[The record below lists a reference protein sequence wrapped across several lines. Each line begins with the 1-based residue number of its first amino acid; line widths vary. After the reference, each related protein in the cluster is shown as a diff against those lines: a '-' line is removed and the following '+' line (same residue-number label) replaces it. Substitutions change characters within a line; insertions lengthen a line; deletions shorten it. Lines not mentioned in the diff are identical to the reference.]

1 MAKPAEQSEAA
12 NSVPVDETVESDLE
26 CAGCGYNLR
35 TLGLKARCPECG
47 LAVDRSFPPP
57 RFRFRK
63 MATAIR
69 VRRGL
74 TLVVL
79 GILFQVLHALAL
91 LVVMRGIFVLP
102 RTAVLVVIR
111 SMPYIGL
118 ATYVPFGLGLVLI
131 TYPFGRRGDRFL
143 RPLGI
148 AVASLLTLFFGACL
162 VGTLAPSA
170 GGVPFGLNWHT
181 YESVT
186 APFVYCLCASHVLAW
201 ICLLARVRAADHGVV
216 WSVTLLT
223 LLTQAFLLAQG
234 ICRYVSFVSGS
245 ALDAG
250 PSGAVSW
257 GVPDNWLGGW
267 ERQINGLAW
276 IVTLIGVWM
285 FLRGLNGAIG
295 KLVPFQAARFRALGR
310 G

>member
-12 NSVPVDETVESDLE
+12 NSVPVDETVESDLQ

-35 TLGLKARCPECG
+35 TLAWDARCPECG
-47 LAVDRSFPPP
+47 LAVDRSLPPP
-57 RFRFRK
+57 RFRFGK

-148 AVASLLTLFFGACL
+148 AVASLLTLFFGARL

-170 GGVPFGLNWHT
+170 GGRSFGLSWDT
-181 YESVT
+181 YGSLM
-186 APFVYCLCASHVLAW
+186 APFLYCLCASHVLAW
-201 ICLLARVRAADHGVV
+201 ICLLARVRAADHRAV